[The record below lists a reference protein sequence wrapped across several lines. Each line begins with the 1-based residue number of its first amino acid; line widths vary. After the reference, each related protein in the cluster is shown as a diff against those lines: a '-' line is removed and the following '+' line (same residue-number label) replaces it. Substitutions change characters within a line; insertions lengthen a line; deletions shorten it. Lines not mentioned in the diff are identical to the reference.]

1 MQYKDVTLKNFH
13 TLPLAGIAFYRV
25 IPCTAT
31 EPTHSILL
39 ESIDAEM
46 ISILNHE
53 CGPDAV
59 YREYE
64 SDTVIRIEYE
74 NINGALTVK
83 FTRIFI
89 WQRGINHGIRQKN

>member
-1 MQYKDVTLKNFH
+1 MQYKDVTLKNIH

-46 ISILNHE
+46 ISILKIDAEMISILNRE
-53 CGPDAV
+53 SGPDAV
-59 YREYE
+59 YKEYE
-64 SDTVIRIEYE
+64 NDTVIRIEYE
-74 NINGALTVK
+74 NING
-83 FTRIFI
+83 
-89 WQRGINHGIRQKN
+89 GIYQDIYLAERD

>member
-1 MQYKDVTLKNFH
+1 MQYKEKKKKNIH

-46 ISILNHE
+46 ISILNRE
-53 CGPDAV
+53 SGPDAV

-64 SDTVIRIEYE
+64 NDTVIKIEYE
-74 NINGALTVK
+74 NING
-83 FTRIFI
+83 
-89 WQRGINHGIRQKN
+89 GIYEDVYLAERD